1 MFLVNNTN
9 TNEVVPDIVMDTAEP
24 KETVVENPEL
34 EEPIPKESPPPY
46 SEIDPMKKPKERPS
60 SLDISVEETE
70 PDVEEQSNTDLE
82 VPEGK
87 NFVYKSGIQRW
98 LHTKTH
104 SLPPKTFLFRSKTII
119 KTRELSRSQSVKIC
133 NLHLIKRQNYLVL
146 KLNK

>member
-1 MFLVNNTN
+1 MQQKSPGENDVVKGFEIFTVFEVNNTN

-24 KETVVENPEL
+24 KETVVENPDLED

-70 PDVEEQSNTDLE
+70 PDVAEQSNNDLE

-87 NFVYKSGIQRW
+87 YFIY
-98 LHTKTH
+98 
-104 SLPPKTFLFRSKTII
+104 
-119 KTRELSRSQSVKIC
+119 
-133 NLHLIKRQNYLVL
+133 
-146 KLNK
+146 

>member
-1 MFLVNNTN
+1 MKENDFVKSFEIFTVFEVNNTQN

-70 PDVEEQSNTDLE
+70 PDVAEQSNTDLE
-82 VPEGK
+82 VPEGNHFMYYYRGNVFAMDDPGMAKCHKVKQYLK
-87 NFVYKSGIQRW
+87 N
-98 LHTKTH
+98 L
-104 SLPPKTFLFRSKTII
+104 
-119 KTRELSRSQSVKIC
+119 
-133 NLHLIKRQNYLVL
+133 
-146 KLNK
+146 

>member
-1 MFLVNNTN
+1 MILSKVSKFSLCFVVNNTQN

-70 PDVEEQSNTDLE
+70 PDVAEQSNTDLE
-82 VPEGK
+82 VPEGNHFMYYYMVNVFAMDDPGSSMAKCHKVKQYLK
-87 NFVYKSGIQRW
+87 N
-98 LHTKTH
+98 L
-104 SLPPKTFLFRSKTII
+104 
-119 KTRELSRSQSVKIC
+119 
-133 NLHLIKRQNYLVL
+133 
-146 KLNK
+146 

>member
-1 MFLVNNTN
+1 MVLVNNTN

-87 NFVYKSGIQRW
+87 NFVYKSGIQRFFIV
-98 LHTKTH
+98 L
-104 SLPPKTFLFRSKTII
+104 LLNENFLGGN
-119 KTRELSRSQSVKIC
+119 E
-133 NLHLIKRQNYLVL
+133 
-146 KLNK
+146 

>member
-1 MFLVNNTN
+1 MILSKVSKFSLCFVVNNTQN

-70 PDVEEQSNTDLE
+70 PDVAEQSNTDLE
-82 VPEGK
+82 VPEGNHFMYYYRVIHGK
-87 NFVYKSGIQRW
+87 VS
-98 LHTKTH
+98 
-104 SLPPKTFLFRSKTII
+104 
-119 KTRELSRSQSVKIC
+119 
-133 NLHLIKRQNYLVL
+133 
-146 KLNK
+146 